1 MFLIVFISV
10 FWTAS
15 KGLAALTG
23 HAATHPVQAPYL
35 AGTAV
40 GSVPG
45 RLPQVR
51 AFIIAVMNSPAGQ
64 EDGCY
69 RAKWALSPAAA
80 PSPWD
85 WAGGVW
91 GAWWGRSFGERLW
104 GLQLGCWAQRDL
116 GPKVPAAVFSGGG
129 SMGTSHAYWS
139 WCYRLLIRNSSC
151 LLEREAIEQWV
162 LQGSPRNGTGREKL
176 QIPVQGHQPGMA
188 GLSLLLEILVKI
200 THLLQ
205 AAPAW
210 MWLQLG
216 QRQSSCES
224 SMAIGGGVKNGAA

>member
-1 MFLIVFISV
+1 MFLIVFSSV

-51 AFIIAVMNSPAGQ
+51 AFIIAVMNSSAGQ

-91 GAWWGRSFGERLW
+91 GAWWGCSFGERLW

-129 SMGTSHAYWS
+129 EVWGHPMLIGAGVTDCWSETPRVCWNGRQLNSESCRVAQEMGLGGKSCKSQCKAISRGWQGYPCSSRSWLRSHI
-139 WCYRLLIRNSSC
+139 CCRQPLLGCDCSLDR
-151 LLEREAIEQWV
+151 
-162 LQGSPRNGTGREKL
+162 GR
-176 QIPVQGHQPGMA
+176 
-188 GLSLLLEILVKI
+188 
-200 THLLQ
+200 
-205 AAPAW
+205 AAVNLAW
-210 MWLQLG
+210 Q
-216 QRQSSCES
+216 
-224 SMAIGGGVKNGAA
+224 